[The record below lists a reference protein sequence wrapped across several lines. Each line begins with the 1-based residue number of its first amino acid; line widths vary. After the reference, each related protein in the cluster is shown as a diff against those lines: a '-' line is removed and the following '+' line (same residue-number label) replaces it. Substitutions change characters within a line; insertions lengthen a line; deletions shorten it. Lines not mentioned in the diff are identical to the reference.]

1 MGALENARHEKFA
14 QELVQG
20 TSQRKAYRVAFPK
33 SVKWKDET
41 VDSKASVLA
50 KNDKVLERVKELQ
63 DEISSKAIM
72 TAQERLEFLS
82 GIVKDINQEKIVIE
96 TETGK
101 KEFEVPANLDK
112 KMKAIDLMNK
122 MQGEYVT
129 KIEGSVSVKLEDL
142 I

>member
-33 SVKWKDET
+33 SVNWKDET

-50 KNDKVLERVKELQ
+50 KNDKVLARVKELQ

-101 KEFEVPANLDK
+101 QEFEVPANLDK

-122 MQGEYVT
+122 MQGDYVT